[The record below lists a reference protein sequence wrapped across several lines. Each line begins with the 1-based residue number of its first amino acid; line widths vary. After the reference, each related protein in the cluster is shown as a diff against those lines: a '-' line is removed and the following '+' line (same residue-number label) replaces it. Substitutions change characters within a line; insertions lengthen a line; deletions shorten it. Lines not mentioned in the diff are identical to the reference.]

1 MTDFKKDMA
10 RIQSLVGDA
19 FSATGGLVALSDGG
33 VMREEKLQKTLE
45 QTAAEFEKAALEL
58 RTLCEKYSPG
68 KGGYGKRPPAPFCAI
83 DGHVEKLGY
92 NWLHIQLNTLL
103 PHCRYQT
110 PLWLT
115 DTIRR
120 LLDDFEARGN
130 SIPYFHERAMLVID
144 EHSEVA
150 GRRVFDQ
157 DNKGWKAVC
166 NAVKGRVIPDD
177 DQYTLAVSLLATP
190 SAENICHI
198 TLMELRD
205 ASDFFALHSG
215 DYALGSIYG
224 CAGPIR

>member
-10 RIQSLVGDA
+10 RIQALVGDA
-19 FSATGGLVALSDGG
+19 FSTTGGLVALSDGG
-33 VMREEKLQKTLE
+33 VMSEQKLQMTLE

-58 RTLCEKYSPG
+58 RTLCEKHSPG

-83 DGHVEKLGY
+83 DGRVEKLGY

-120 LLDDFEARGN
+120 LLDNFEAGGN
-130 SIPYFHERAMLVID
+130 TVPYFRERAMLVID
-144 EHSEVA
+144 EHSEVS

-166 NAVKGRVIPDD
+166 NALKGRAIPDD

-198 TLMELRD
+198 TLMALRD

-224 CAGPIR
+224 RTGPIR